1 MIIRSACV
9 FCASSSALAT
19 PYVEAS
25 RQLGK
30 MLAERQIT
38 LIYGGAY
45 VGIMKVLS
53 DSVHAH
59 GGKTVGVIPRLINDK
74 KGADPH
80 LSELVLVEDMRTRKQ
95 EMERR
100 ADAYIVLPGGVG
112 TMDELYDA
120 IVQKELGY
128 HAKPIVIVNVNHY
141 YDKWLDFFA
150 EGVRQKF
157 MRELKQHLFQVVGEV
172 EEVFPYLAE
181 YVPGQ
186 HEDKWL

>member
-1 MIIRSACV
+1 MQVRTACV

-19 PYVEAS
+19 PYIEAS

-38 LIYGGAY
+38 LVYGGAY
-45 VGIMKVLS
+45 VGLMKVIS
-53 DSVHAH
+53 DAVHAH
-59 GGKTVGVIPRLINDK
+59 GGTSVGIIPRLINDK
-74 KGADPH
+74 KGSDPH
-80 LSELVLVEDMRTRKQ
+80 LSELVLVDDMRTRKR

-112 TMDELYDA
+112 TLDELYDA

-141 YDKWLDFFA
+141 FDKWLDFFA

-157 MRELKQHLFQVVGEV
+157 IKDLKQHLFHVVREV
-172 EEVFPYLAE
+172 EEIFPFLEKYTPD
-181 YVPGQ
+181 V

>member
-1 MIIRSACV
+1 
-9 FCASSSALAT
+9 
-19 PYVEAS
+19 
-25 RQLGK
+25 LGRL
-30 MLAERQIT
+30 LAERHIT
-38 LIYGGAY
+38 LVYGGAY
-45 VGIMKVLS
+45 VGLMKVLS
-53 DSVHAH
+53 DAVHTQ

-80 LSELVLVEDMRTRKQ
+80 LSELLLVEDMRTRKQ

-100 ADAYIVLPGGVG
+100 ADAYIVLPGGIG
-112 TMDELYDA
+112 TVDELYDA

-128 HAKPIVIVNVNHY
+128 HAKPIVIVNIHKF

-157 MRELKQHLFQVVGEV
+157 MRDIEQRLFHVVGGV
-172 EEVFPYLAE
+172 EEIFPYLE
-181 YVPGQ
+181 SYRPTP